1 MIPQPMT
8 SPSKQRGPNG
18 SPTPLPWNN
27 FPSSATKSWLGL
39 NSTCRGNAAVQTR
52 PSFERVDKAKK
63 KQKKHHSLLFWVTR
77 LTPPA
82 LNQETHTAE
91 ENHSLYIHSRKAGT
105 FPLIWK
111 IAISSTWC
119 CNLHRLKWIKSLS
132 LKSESRFCNA
142 APTCMVS
149 YGPSAPTWMSV
160 FRIVL
165 HINQDRKTSE
175 ISHQLSNSLLCL
187 SVQQQKAKMAET
199 HWYVYLLYHFTG

>member
-1 MIPQPMT
+1 MDP
-8 SPSKQRGPNG
+8 RHR
-18 SPTPLPWNN
+18 
-27 FPSSATKSWLGL
+27 
-39 NSTCRGNAAVQTR
+39 CRGTTFHHLQQRADWDLTAHAGAMQ
-52 PSFERVDKAKK
+52 PSRHVRHLSEWTKQKK
-63 KQKKHHSLLFWVTR
+63 KKHHSLLFWVTR

-91 ENHSLYIHSRKAGT
+91 KNHSLYIHSRKAGT